1 MRDFCEAAFGYLGLD
16 YRKHVVVDNLY
27 LRPTELNTLM
37 GDPTKA
43 RKVLGWEPSVT
54 FEELVR
60 MMVDSDMELLGGSIG
75 CRGLVL
81 SSQFSV
87 VSRTPAYRFLDADTR

>member
-1 MRDFCEAAFGYLGLD
+1 MWLMLQQDRPDDYVIATGQARSVRDFCEAAFGYLGLD

-43 RKVLGWEPSVT
+43 RKLLGWEPSVT

-60 MMVDSDMELLGGSIG
+60 MMVDSDMELL
-75 CRGLVL
+75 RRQHRL
-81 SSQFSV
+81 
-87 VSRTPAYRFLDADTR
+87 